1 MKKLTALVAAA
12 VMTIGMAACGSDN
25 EKSDTSSK
33 AETSAVTTTAESKA
47 TESED
52 HSSSKEESSV
62 TEDSSAPEESSTAE
76 SKAEASESKADVPD
90 SSAAESAPDES
101 KLPELTPPSKEVTED
116 EIAIVSGTGYTM
128 EFPLARWV
136 DVTDQA
142 ENFSS
147 EESTTSLDFVFGW
160 LKDGM
165 SSCTVAV
172 TAQPVNT
179 DSFPREQLRDML
191 IDGSS
196 SIVGQTLVS
205 ADIVTVGDNDWVRCE
220 YDFDPEVY
228 GVSAKS
234 IQYHS
239 YKGKIQL
246 TISFSVAE
254 GSYDLI
260 EEDMNAVLSSA
271 VLWQGQ

>member
-1 MKKLTALVAAA
+1 MKKLTALAAAA
-12 VMTIGMAACGSDN
+12 VMTISMAACGSDN
-25 EKSDTSSK
+25 EKADTSSK
-33 AETSAVTTTAESKA
+33 AETYAVTTTAESKA
-47 TESED
+47 PKAED
-52 HSSSKEESSV
+52 HSSSKEESS
-62 TEDSSAPEESSTAE
+62 AAEESSVPESQAE
-76 SKAEASESKADVPD
+76 SKPESKADVPD
-90 SSAAESAPDES
+90 SSTAEIDPDEG
-101 KLPELTPPSKEVTED
+101 KLPELTPPASEVTED
-116 EIAIVSGTGYTM
+116 EIAIVSGTGYIM

-142 ENFSS
+142 QGFSS

-160 LKDGM
+160 LTDGM
-165 SSCTVAV
+165 SSCTIAV

-239 YKGKIQL
+239 YNKKIQL

-260 EEDMNAVLSSA
+260 EEDLNAVLSSA
-271 VLWQGQ
+271 VLWQEQ